1 MQDKILKLLQ
11 ERDYVPSNVATIR
24 KSLRLKPANERELE
38 QSLKH
43 LEQRG
48 EIAEIKGSR
57 YIIPSEADLVPGRI
71 QMTRQGRGFLI
82 PDDEKLEELAIP
94 AEATGTAL
102 HEDRVLVRREGK
114 GFGGRAG
121 ASDKPSG
128 SVVRVLERRRN
139 QFVGNLQRSRQF
151 LFVVPDDPRIPCD
164 IYVPEPRDL
173 GRPARVGDKVVVEL
187 QEWQS
192 RHSNPEG
199 EIIEVLGP
207 PGQEGVD
214 MLAIIRQHELPL
226 KFPRKVLQEVK
237 NFGKTVTE
245 QDVKGRIDCRKHD
258 VITIDPIDAK
268 DFDDA
273 FYLERAKE
281 GNWKLWI
288 HIADVSNYVAPG
300 SSLDIEA
307 KKRGNSTYL
316 VDRVI
321 PMLPEALSNELC
333 SLKPKVDRL
342 TKCVEFLLDNRG
354 EVLRSR
360 CYGAVIHSKRR
371 FSYQEAFEALKKDP
385 GDQIEKMLH
394 HANVLAQKIRKNR
407 FKGGAL
413 ELDFPEN
420 KIYLDEK
427 GKVSRIEQVEN
438 DISHQLIEEF
448 MLLANEAVA
457 EKLKRR
463 RIPTLYRIHEPP
475 DPKRLNEYR
484 DEVKA
489 HHIPCGNLA
498 KPVEVQKLLK
508 RLSETSLGKALKIG
522 FLKALMR
529 ARYST
534 APVGHYGLAK
544 ENYAHFTSPIRRYA
558 DLIVHRS
565 LFEKARMGQLK
576 DVADHISLTERN
588 SADAER
594 ESHTVKLHAHLNSQI
609 ESGNFE
615 TYKGMV
621 SDIRNFGF
629 FVDVS
634 SLGLSGLVPLSVIKD
649 EFFVFHAERR
659 LLVGQRSGRKIS
671 VGDTVE
677 VQIQKVDSF
686 KKQVD
691 FCLKPTSER
700 KSGRGKKSYRKERPK
715 GGQGKRQS
723 KWKKGRS

>member
-1 MQDKILKLLQ
+1 MQDRIINLLQ
-11 ERDYVPSNVATIR
+11 RKDYVPSNAAAIR
-24 KSLRLKPANERELE
+24 KSLRLKPANDRTLK
-38 QSLKH
+38 QSLKQ

-48 EIAEIKGSR
+48 EIAEIKGNR

-71 QMTRQGRGFLI
+71 QITRQGRGFLI
-82 PDDEKLEELAIP
+82 PDDESLEELAIP
-94 AEATGTAL
+94 AESTGTAL
-102 HEDRVLVRREGK
+102 HEDRVLVRREGR
-114 GFGGRAG
+114 GFGGRSG
-121 ASDKPSG
+121 ATEKPTG
-128 SVVRVLERRRN
+128 SVVRVLERRRT
-139 QFVGNLQRSRQF
+139 QFVGSLQRSRQF
-151 LFVVPDDPRIPCD
+151 LYVVPDDPRIPSD
-164 IYVPEPRDL
+164 IYVAEPKDL
-173 GRPARVGDKVVVEL
+173 GRPARVGDIVVVEL
-187 QEWQS
+187 LEWQS

-199 EIIEVLGP
+199 QIIEVLGP
-207 PGQEGVD
+207 PTKEGVD

-237 NFGKTVTE
+237 SFGKVVLSKDRE
-245 QDVKGRIDCRKHD
+245 GRIDCRKHD

-273 FYLERAKE
+273 IYLESTQQDK
-281 GNWKLWI
+281 WKLWV
-288 HIADVSNYVAPG
+288 HIADVSHYVAPG
-300 SSLDIEA
+300 SALDTEA

-333 SLKPKVDRL
+333 SLKPNVDRL
-342 TKCVEFLLDNRG
+342 TKCVEFLIDNKG
-354 EVLRSR
+354 NVIRSR

-371 FSYQEAFEALKKDP
+371 FSYEDAFSALERKPKDR
-385 GDQIEKMLH
+385 IEQMLH
-394 HANVLAQKIRKNR
+394 DANLLAQKIRKSR
-407 FKGGAL
+407 FKAGAL

-420 KIYLDEK
+420 KIFLDEK
-427 GKVSRIEQVEN
+427 GKVSRIEQIEN

-457 EKLKRR
+457 EKLKRKR
-463 RIPTLYRIHEPP
+463 TSTIYRIHEPP
-475 DPKRLNEYR
+475 DKKRLNDYR

-489 HHIPCGNLA
+489 HNIPCGNLV
-498 KPVEVQKLLK
+498 KPVEVQKLLR

-534 APVGHYGLAK
+534 IPVGHYGLAK

-565 LFEKARMGQLK
+565 LFSKVPTGQLK

-594 ESHTVKLHAHLNSQI
+594 DSHSVKLFAHLNSQI
-609 ESGNFE
+609 ESGEFE
-615 TYKGMV
+615 NYKAMV

-634 SLGLSGLVPLSVIKD
+634 SLGLSGLVPLSAIKD
-649 EFFVFHAERR
+649 EFYIFHAERR
-659 LLVGQRSGRKIS
+659 LLVGQRSGKKIS
-671 VGDTVE
+671 VGDIVE
-677 VQIQKVDSF
+677 VQVLKVDSL

-691 FCLKPTSER
+691 FRLKPGNDR
-700 KSGRGKKSYRKERPK
+700 RAGRGKKRYRQERSKLNPK
-715 GGQGKRQS
+715 RRQQ